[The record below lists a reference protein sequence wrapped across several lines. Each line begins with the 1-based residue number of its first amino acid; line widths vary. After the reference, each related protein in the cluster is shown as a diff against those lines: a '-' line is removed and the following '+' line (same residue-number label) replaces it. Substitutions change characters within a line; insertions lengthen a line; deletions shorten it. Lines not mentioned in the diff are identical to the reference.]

1 MAADVQLVIFKLA
14 KEDYGLPINKVQE
27 INRMGAITN
36 LPHTQ
41 DFMEWIINLRGRV
54 IPVLDLRKRFGFGA
68 QEQNDDTRIMVTD
81 IAGQTVGLIVNAV
94 HEVVTLKGECIEP
107 PPQSVFVDAQLFRA
121 SESLRT
127 VW

>member
-54 IPVLDLRKRFGFGA
+54 IPVLDLCKRFGFGA